1 MADSKTA
8 PARPSF
14 APRHTGPV
22 TALQVIE
29 LVLDKVGAGYRP
41 ATIDHVSAG
50 DPLAPVTGIA
60 VTPIAS
66 LAVLRQAAEAGH
78 NLVVTY
84 DPGFWSSSDNLDGV
98 EGNDLF
104 LLKRDVIRDHHL
116 VVFNLH
122 DHWRDRVPDGLTQG
136 MAQALAWTMPR
147 ESGVFEIAPTLL
159 LVLARSLA
167 DRFGDRTIRVVGDPR
182 LPVRRVAMALG
193 NAAQMPTIALLNGPA
208 DVVLAGYCREWEAVE
223 YVQDMIASG
232 SKKAMILLGEIV
244 SVAPGM
250 KACAEWLKTVTE
262 IPVAYVESAPGYWS

>member
-1 MADSKTA
+1 MADSKPA

-22 TALQVIE
+22 TALQVIQ

-50 DPLAPVTGIA
+50 DPLTPVTGIA

-66 LAVLRQAAEAGH
+66 LAVLRQAAGAGQ
-78 NLVVTY
+78 NLVITY
-84 DPGFWSSSDNLDGV
+84 DPGFWSSSDNLDGM

-104 LLKRDVIRDHHL
+104 LLKRDVICDHHL
-116 VVFNLH
+116 IVFNLH

-136 MAQALAWTMPR
+136 MAQALGWAMAK
-147 ESGVFEIAPTLL
+147 EGGVFEIARTPL

-167 DRFGDRTIRVVGDPR
+167 GRFGDRTIRVVGDPR
-182 LPVRRVAMALG
+182 LPVRRVALALG

-208 DVVLAGYCREWEAVE
+208 DMVLAGYCREWEAVE
-223 YVQDMIASG
+223 YVQDMVASG

-244 SVAPGM
+244 SAAPGM

-262 IPVAYVESAPGYWS
+262 IPVAYVEAAPGYWS

>member
-1 MADSKTA
+1 MADSKPA

-14 APRHTGPV
+14 APRHTGPL
-22 TALQVIE
+22 TALQVIQ

-41 ATIDHVSAG
+41 ATIDHVGAG
-50 DPLAPVTGIA
+50 DPLTPVTGIA

-66 LAVLRQAAEAGH
+66 LAVLRQAAGAGQ
-78 NLVVTY
+78 NLVITY
-84 DPGFWSSSDNLDGV
+84 DPGFWSSSDNLDGM

-116 VVFNLH
+116 IVFNLH

-136 MAQALAWTMPR
+136 MAQALGWAMAK
-147 ESGVFEIAPTLL
+147 EGGVFEIAPTPL

-182 LPVRRVAMALG
+182 LPVRRVALALG

-208 DVVLAGYCREWEAVE
+208 DMVLAGYCREWEAVE
-223 YVQDMIASG
+223 YVQDMVASG

-244 SVAPGM
+244 SAAPGM

-262 IPVAYVESAPGYWS
+262 IPVAYVEAAPGYWS